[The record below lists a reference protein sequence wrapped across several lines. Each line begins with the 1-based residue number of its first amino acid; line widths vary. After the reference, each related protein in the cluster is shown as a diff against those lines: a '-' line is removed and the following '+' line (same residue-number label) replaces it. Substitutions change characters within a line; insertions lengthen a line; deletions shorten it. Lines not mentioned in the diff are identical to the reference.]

1 MASQKNI
8 ISLFTTLFHWRK
20 LIGIVTVLAAAISIV
35 IALLKPDYFKST
47 AIFYPSN
54 IATYDRVILFS
65 TESSDKVLNYFGT
78 KEDVSRML
86 AIARSNDLIDDVIH
100 KFDLVS
106 RDDIDTTSKRWQHK
120 LKKEFKANYRAIRT
134 ELGNIEVSILD
145 QDPQIASDM
154 VNYIME
160 QTDRTN
166 TAMITDRYK
175 GITEKV
181 KAQLTDKG
189 KALQRLTDSLTA
201 FRDTTQVLYRL
212 TRKTTDKYL
221 EDYNNL
227 QTLEQQ
233 YAFSA
238 NNNFSSIF
246 VIEKAKPSDK
256 KSKPVRWLIVLT
268 SVLIAF
274 LFSVFAVLLIEQY
287 KLISSSIRNAK

>member
-106 RDDIDTTSKRWQHK
+106 RYDIDTTSKKWQHR
-120 LKKEFKANYRAIRT
+120 LKKEFEANYRAIRT